1 MSISAVIVYGF
12 NEGNP
17 ETCLDEYWLSEN
29 FPNVHIYSTNE
40 DIKNHEKMYG
50 IECDIDENTGIVS
63 IAPEKKE
70 EIQQLYEKFEK
81 HHEGNLDKN
90 VSVLGYHL
98 ALEYDD
104 VEMLLNNRNIML
116 YELDEY
122 NFIDHDGDSDDE
134 SDSSTCWY

>member
-116 YELDEY
+116 YDLDEY